1 MPDVAFD
8 SERHAQARHDVHDS
22 GQELAAS
29 AVSANVLAMAQMF
42 GHWTTEN
49 AAQDMG
55 KAVRSFLT
63 AFSSQM
69 AHEAQFVGDMDVK
82 VNQAVADFEGTEEDA
97 RAAMA
102 AVGTALLSLN
112 QGESAHKVY
121 SQETID
127 KLTSENKP
135 KDEAVQGD
143 ERESEQ
149 QQTSNTVGQT
159 PSHDEPNSY

>member
-1 MPDVAFD
+1 
-8 SERHAQARHDVHDS
+8 
-22 GQELAAS
+22 
-29 AVSANVLAMAQMF
+29 
-42 GHWTTEN
+42 
-49 AAQDMG
+49 MG
-55 KAVRSFLT
+55 EAVRSFL
-63 AFSSQM
+63 SSFATNM
-69 AHEAQFVGDMDVK
+69 TNEAQFLNDLDTK
-82 VNQAVADFEGTEEDA
+82 VAQAVSDFTGTEEDA

-135 KDEAVQGD
+135 KDEAAQGV
-143 ERESEQ
+143 EHESEQ
-149 QQTSNTVGQT
+149 ETSNTVGQT